1 MNGRPDPTL
10 VPYAG
15 RHDAARRRN
24 HRVLF
29 PALVLSA
36 VLHAMVLGFLSF
48 STDPERMTTRAA
60 APALIELEPVMR
72 SLDIAVVTTEP
83 APVETQLR
91 DRELPSRLTPAP
103 EAWSPAQGAPA
114 RPADTDLESGAPIRD
129 RLQYRMGSTEVWR
142 PQAPLPAEELSPD
155 DRVRARVASQL
166 QEYNDSVAAEAAAG
180 ARATDWTVKDG
191 NGGKWGVSPGSIHL
205 GNVTLPL
212 PFALSTPP
220 GRREEVA
227 GRLRSWTE
235 IQDQATRV
243 EGRQIF
249 DERVRAIRERAEQ
262 ERARTGN
269 STSAPPPT
277 GGTNG
282 GG

>member
-1 MNGRPDPTL
+1 MNGRPNPTL
-10 VPYAG
+10 VPDAG

-24 HRVLF
+24 RRVLL

-36 VLHAMVLGFLSF
+36 VLHAMALVFLSF
-48 STDPERMTTRAA
+48 SADPERMTTRAA

-72 SLDIAVVTTEP
+72 AVDLAVVTTEP
-83 APVETQLR
+83 APVQTQLR
-91 DRELPSRLTPAP
+91 ERELPSRLTPAP
-103 EAWSPAQGAPA
+103 EAWSPAQEAPA
-114 RPADTDLESGAPIRD
+114 RPADTDVDSGTSFRD

-142 PQAPLPAEELSPD
+142 PQAPLPMEELSPD
-155 DRVRARVASQL
+155 ERVRARVASQL

-191 NGGKWGVSPGSIHL
+191 KGGKWGVSPGSIHL

-235 IQDQATRV
+235 IQEQASRV

-262 ERARTGN
+262 ERARTGS
-269 STSAPPPT
+269 STAAPPPA
-277 GGTNG
+277 GGTSG